1 MSSLKKNKRVVFLVP
16 YPLQV
21 VPGQRFRFE
30 QYLLIMYTHGF
41 SVTILPFL
49 SEDTNTILYTSG
61 NYWKKI
67 TGVVTGIIKRI
78 ASLPRLMLSQYVF
91 IFREAAPIGPPFF
104 EWLIAKVLRKKVI
117 YDFDDAIWL
126 PNTTYANRAI
136 GWLKRH
142 SKVSSICKWSYR
154 VSCGNPYLAN
164 YARAFNSEVKIN
176 PTTIDTENL
185 HNPKLYPT
193 KKETDK
199 IVIGW
204 TGTHSTLHYLEPLLP
219 ILELLSKKY
228 PLVRILVIA
237 DKKPNWSLPSLQFVK
252 WNKQTEIEDL
262 RKIDIGLM
270 PLTDDPWAHGK
281 CGFKALQYLSME
293 IPAVVS
299 PVGVNTAIVDHGI
312 NGFVCRTHE
321 EWSEALEQLI
331 QQKEMRQTMG
341 RRGREKVITHYS
353 VTSNLEN
360 FLSLFE

>member
-30 QYLLIMYTHGF
+30 QYLHIMDTRGF
-41 SVTILPFL
+41 SVTLLPFL
-49 SEDTNTILYTSG
+49 SERANTILYTPG

-67 TGVVTGIIKRI
+67 TGVSTGFIKRI
-78 ASLPRLMLSQYVF
+78 ASLPLLMWSEYVF
-91 IFREAAPIGPPFF
+91 IFREAAPVGPPFF
-104 EWLIAKVLRKKVI
+104 EWVIAKILRKKVI

-126 PNTTYANRAI
+126 PNTTHVNRAI
-136 GWLKRH
+136 GWLKCH
-142 SKVSSICKWSYR
+142 SKVGSICKWSYR
-154 VSCGNPYLAN
+154 VSCGNQYLAN

-176 PTTIDTENL
+176 PTTIDTEIL
-185 HNPKLYPT
+185 HNPKRYPT
-193 KKETDK
+193 KEETSTV
-199 IVIGW
+199 VIGW

-228 PLVRILVIA
+228 ALLRIMVIA

-270 PLTDDPWAHGK
+270 PLSDDPWAHGK
-281 CGFKALQYLSME
+281 CGFKALQYLSLE

-299 PVGVNTAIVDHGI
+299 PVGVNTVIVDHGI
-312 NGFVCRTHE
+312 NGFLCRTPE
-321 EWSEALEQLI
+321 EWTQNLEQLI
-331 QQKEMRQTMG
+331 QQKDVRHAMG
-341 RRGREKVITHYS
+341 IRGREKVIQHYS
-353 VTSNLEN
+353 VESNRET